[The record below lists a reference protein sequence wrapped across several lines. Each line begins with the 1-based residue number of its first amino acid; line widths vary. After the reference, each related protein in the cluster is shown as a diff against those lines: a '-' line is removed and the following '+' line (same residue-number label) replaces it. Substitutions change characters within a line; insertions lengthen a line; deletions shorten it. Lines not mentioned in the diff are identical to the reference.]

1 MNLTAGAVLKNGKY
15 VLDAPLG
22 QGIFGITYR
31 ATHTQSGKA
40 VVIKTLNDSLRTHPD
55 FERFGQQFLTQARRL
70 ARCKHPHLV
79 RVLDLFEESRRCFI
93 VMEFIPGQT
102 LAESLPAGQMLPEA
116 QALGYI
122 RQIGSALNVI
132 HKAGLLHR
140 DVKPQ
145 NIIRRQ
151 GTDDVVLIDV
161 GFGDE
166 FTQGVTQTQA
176 NLLNPGYA
184 PIEQSLSQKKLTPAT
199 DVYALA
205 ASLYCLLT
213 GQPPVPAPL
222 RDRIP
227 LPNLRQ
233 IQPKLSPTAIA
244 AILCGLEIKAEKRP
258 QKVEDWLSLLP
269 ASKAPQVHRATQTAR
284 PPVNLPKSQPAP
296 QKRQPASNKKPE
308 TSIASGVNWN
318 LSQDVKRPGKTRP
331 AKTQPAIVSAAP
343 KKLKTAIRATFPI
356 ALAKLK
362 ISLES
367 FKIPEAITLV
377 STKLG
382 SSAGIP
388 SLQNLKFP
396 KLTLARGLMI
406 TAAIATCTGAGFGLA
421 VRLNKAMGPGSSILH
436 TEQSFPP
443 RDDWPISDTPDP
455 TSSANLLSP
464 PAAVVAPVPPSP
476 GTLPKPEL

>member
-40 VVIKTLNDSLRTHPD
+40 VVIKTLSDSLRTHPD
-55 FERFGQQFLTQARRL
+55 FERFGKQFLTQARRL

-102 LAESLPAGQMLPEA
+102 LAESLLAGQLLPEA

-122 RQIGSALNVI
+122 RQIGSALTVI

-140 DVKPQ
+140 DIKPQ
-145 NIIRRQ
+145 NIIRRP
-151 GTDDVVLIDV
+151 GTEDVVLIDV

-166 FTQGVTQTQA
+166 LTPGVTQTQA
-176 NLLNPGYA
+176 SLVNPGYA
-184 PIEQSLSQKKLTPAT
+184 PIEQYLAQEKLTPAT

-222 RDRIP
+222 RERIP
-227 LPNLRQ
+227 LPNLRE

-258 QKVEDWLSLLP
+258 QTVEDWLSLLP
-269 ASKAPQVHRATQTAR
+269 ASKAPEVRTAQTAR
-284 PPVNLPKSQPAP
+284 RPATPKSQPAP
-296 QKRQPASNKKPE
+296 QKRQTASNEKQK
-308 TSIASGVNWN
+308 TSMASGVNWN

-331 AKTQPAIVSAAP
+331 YKTQLAKVSAAP
-343 KKLKTAIRATFPI
+343 KKLKTAIRATLPI

-362 ISLES
+362 TFS
-367 FKIPEAITLV
+367 FPIETSEAMNRV

-388 SLQNLKFP
+388 RLQNLKFP
-396 KLTLARGLMI
+396 KLTLARGLMM

-421 VRLNKAMGPGSSILH
+421 VRFHGAMGPGSSILH

-443 RDDWPISDTPDP
+443 RDDWPISDTPNP

-464 PAAVVAPVPPSP
+464 PAAVVAPGQPSP
-476 GTLPKPEL
+476 DTLPKPEL

>member
-102 LAESLPAGQMLPEA
+102 LAESLPAGQILPEA

-122 RQIGSALNVI
+122 RQIGSALTVI
-132 HKAGLLHR
+132 HKTGLLHR

-145 NIIRRQ
+145 NIIRHQ

-161 GFGDE
+161 GFCAE
-166 FTQGVTQTQA
+166 LTAGVTQTQA
-176 NLLNPGYA
+176 SLLNPGYA
-184 PIEQSLSQKKLTPAT
+184 PIEQYFSQEKLTPAT

-227 LPNLRQ
+227 LPNLRE

-269 ASKAPQVHRATQTAR
+269 ASKAPQAPRATQTAR
-284 PPVNLPKSQPAP
+284 RPVIPKSQPAP
-296 QKRQPASNKKPE
+296 QKPQPASNTKPKI
-308 TSIASGVNWN
+308 SLASGVNWN

-331 AKTQPAIVSAAP
+331 YKTQLAKVSAAP
-343 KKLKTAIRATFPI
+343 KKLKTAIRANFPI
-356 ALAKLK
+356 AFAKLK

-367 FKIPEAITLV
+367 FKIPEAMNRV

-382 SSAGIP
+382 SSANLP

-396 KLTLARGLMI
+396 KLTLGRGLMM

-421 VRLNKAMGPGSSILH
+421 VRLNGAMGPGSSILH

-455 TSSANLLSP
+455 MSNANLLSP
-464 PAAVVAPVPPSP
+464 PAAVVAPVPPSS
-476 GTLPKPEL
+476 GTLPKPKL

>member
-55 FERFGQQFLTQARRL
+55 FERFGKQFLTQARRL

-102 LAESLPAGQMLPEA
+102 LNQLLAAGQPLPEA

-132 HKAGLLHR
+132 HKVGLLHR

-161 GFGDE
+161 GFCDE

-176 NLLNPGYA
+176 SLLNPGYA
-184 PIEQSLSQKKLTPAT
+184 PIEQYLSSKKLTPAT

-227 LPNLRQ
+227 LPNLRE

-244 AILCGLEIKAEKRP
+244 AILCGLEIEAEKRP

-269 ASKAPQVHRATQTAR
+269 ASKAPQAPPATKTAR
-284 PPVNLPKSQPAP
+284 RPVTLPTQPAP
-296 QKRQPASNKKPE
+296 QKRQPTSNRKPE
-308 TSIASGVNWN
+308 TSIATGVNWN

-331 AKTQPAIVSAAP
+331 SKTGLAKVSAAP

-362 ISLES
+362 TFSLD
-367 FKIPEAITLV
+367 FKTSETMNRV
-377 STKLG
+377 STIFG
-382 SSAGIP
+382 SSASIP
-388 SLQNLKFP
+388 RVQNLKFP
-396 KLTLARGLMI
+396 KLTRARGLMM

-421 VRLNKAMGPGSSILH
+421 VRLNGAMGPGSSILH

-476 GTLPKPEL
+476 DTLPKPKL